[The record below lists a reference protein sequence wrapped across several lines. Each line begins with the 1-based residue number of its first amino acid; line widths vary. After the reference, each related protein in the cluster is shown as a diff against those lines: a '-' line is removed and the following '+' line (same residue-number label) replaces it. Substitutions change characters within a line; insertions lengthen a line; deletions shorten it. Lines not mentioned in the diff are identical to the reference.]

1 MTLIFIKLGSGCSS
15 MAKALLAL
23 ALASSAALLSPAA
36 DASVRSFA
44 YTQESLVLAP
54 TESELTA
61 WSTFRAGQ
69 SRYYSAL
76 DGRLELAHGLASGLE
91 LGLFWNFTSET
102 RDVVTDS
109 LTLELER
116 KSASEFASASA
127 ELKSRFS
134 DRAAELLG
142 SALKLAATL
151 GPRQSQLAARLIID
165 RSLGKWLLAANAV
178 GRLELSPRRGE
189 AGSELETAV
198 VVEPSIA
205 AAYELVRGASLGVE
219 LRAPLGVS
227 GDLKSSPVFGGPVL
241 RWTDQRMW
249 ATFGVEP
256 QLLAL
261 AGESAGSRLD
271 LNQHQR
277 LEVRLLAG
285 FLL

>member
-1 MTLIFIKLGSGCSS
+1 

-23 ALASSAALLSPAA
+23 ALASGAALHSLAA
-36 DASVRSFA
+36 GAAVRSFA
-44 YTQESLVLAP
+44 YTQESLVLSPAD
-54 TESELTA
+54 SELTA

-91 LGLFWNFTSET
+91 LGLFWNFSSET

-116 KSASEFASASA
+116 RSSTEFASASA
-127 ELKSRFS
+127 ELKYRFS

-151 GPRQSQLAARLIID
+151 GPRQSDLAARLIVD

-178 GRLELSPRRGE
+178 GRLELVARRGD

-198 VVEPSIA
+198 VLEPSIA
-205 AAYELVRGASLGVE
+205 AAYELLRGASLGVE
-219 LRAPLGVS
+219 LRAPLGLS
-227 GDLKSSPVFGGPVL
+227 GDRKSSTLFGGPVL
-241 RWTDQRMW
+241 RLADQRMW

-261 AGESAGSRLD
+261 AGESVGSSLD